1 MYKYNLSFHYNINQG
16 GDESSMMSSRK
27 TSFDGTMTRED
38 SSSSE
43 DEDEDERRQRNK
55 ERNKEHARRTRLRKK
70 EVLESLK
77 SKVSQLEEENRQ
89 LNQSIQECSVASI
102 LLGLAT
108 PSPID
113 RPTPGSIPLL
123 SSSKSAPPSLT
134 KSPSQSNFG
143 ACLSGGKR
151 KRFLSLDGED
161 STPPPMELNI
171 KGHVILVGGPGNEGK
186 SINWKTGVY
195 LNQLGNPQQLTKTEL
210 EALR

>member
-1 MYKYNLSFHYNINQG
+1 
-16 GDESSMMSSRK
+16 MMSSRK
-27 TSFDGTMTRED
+27 TSFDG
-38 SSSSE
+38 SSS
-43 DEDEDERRQRNK
+43 EDEDERRQRNK

-89 LNQSIQECSVASI
+89 LKQSIQECSVASI

-113 RPTPGSIPLL
+113 RPMPGSIPLL
-123 SSSKSAPPSLT
+123 SSSSSKSASSSSLT

-171 KGHVILVGGPGNEGK
+171 KGHIILVGGPGNEGK

-195 LNQLGNPQQLTKTEL
+195 LNQLGKPQQLTKTEL